1 MITAR
6 NTEAVSDTL
15 ATGGPLAALAYL
27 NEDVSLRYTAIYRF
41 AGPLLHNVVI
51 HDKQGRK
58 RPDYLSVV
66 PFTQSFCQFVQRGK
80 SFRTTDSAIDP
91 RLSGHPLQGVVISYH
106 SVPLLDEHT
115 GQLWGTLS
123 HFDMKS
129 APLPDAEFELL
140 QEAARLLPPFLA
152 SI

>member
-6 NTEAVSDTL
+6 GLDAVSEAL
-15 ATGGPLAALAYL
+15 ATKGPVGALAYL
-27 NEDVSLRYTAIYRF
+27 NEGVSPRYTAIYRF
-41 AGPLLHNVVI
+41 AGPLLHNVLL

-80 SFRTTDSAIDP
+80 SFRTIDSAADP

-106 SVPLLDEHT
+106 SVPLLDECT
-115 GQLWGTLS
+115 GHLWGTLS

-129 APLPDAEFELL
+129 SPLSDAEFVLL
-140 QEAARLLPPFLA
+140 QGAARLLPAFLA
-152 SI
+152 RS